1 MRNVLPSQMQ
11 HLWAEH
17 LKFEV
22 FQKVFKYTLVQFE
35 ALNKAISEK
44 WAYMLS
50 KFRQTV
56 PEIDKT

>member
-1 MRNVLPSQMQ
+1 MQ

-17 LKFEV
+17 LKLEV
-22 FQKVFKYTLVQFE
+22 FQKVFNYTLVQFE